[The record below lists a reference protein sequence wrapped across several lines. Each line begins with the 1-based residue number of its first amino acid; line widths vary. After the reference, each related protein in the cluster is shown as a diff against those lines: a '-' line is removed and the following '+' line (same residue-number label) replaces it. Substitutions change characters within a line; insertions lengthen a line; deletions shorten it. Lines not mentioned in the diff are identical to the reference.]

1 MLVFKKI
8 SVVFLFL
15 VLSTLQAQQN
25 SIQKF
30 TINNG
35 LTSNIIFD
43 ITQDEI
49 GYLWIATNKGL
60 LKFDG
65 DNFTQIIKQKTTT
78 VLSQNNTVYVGLET
92 GLLIKNSNQEQFLA
106 SKKVIHIFSFKKDV
120 FVGTNQGIY
129 KLEKDYLKP
138 LQINAVVDFSI
149 INDLIFENNSFYV
162 ATNKGLWKLNSL
174 NKPKEV
180 EIILKDHVTSLLK
193 FQNKIIAATFQNGLK
208 IIDNNFVEKTITTQQ
223 SVSSVKK
230 LKNEIWVTS
239 DKNGIEVF
247 TLPSFSFKQKINK
260 YNSLE
265 TNDINTVFKDRQN
278 TVWIASNNGLY
289 QLKTVISNYS
299 NSHKPVIYFE
309 SLFVNNQ
316 NTDSLLSA
324 KNTTTFSPSEN
335 NISIYFKTVDL
346 LNPRKIKYR
355 YKLDHKFSSW
365 STNNSVQ
372 FANLNAGKYTFEIQS
387 KIDDKFSEIKSFL
400 FIIDTPFYKKS
411 WFILSAIILFLFAGY
426 LFLDIYIKNLNKKNK
441 EKIDTLKLENHLL
454 SLEQKAL
461 QLQMNPHFIFNVLNG
476 IKALGNSGKTAE
488 LNTTISRFSVLLRS
502 ILNNSRKEKISLKEE
517 IESLKNYIELEQEMS
532 SKNFEY
538 SFTINLNA
546 IDPDEILIP
555 TMLIQPFIENT
566 IQHGFEVTKKGKITI
581 SFEVKN
587 NFLHCTII
595 DNGIGIH
602 QSKKRKESSNHNS
615 VALKISKERIEN
627 IATKNSF
634 SIDEII
640 QDSVIKGTKVWFK
653 IPLKTDY

>member
-8 SVVFLFL
+8 SIVFLFL

-78 VLSQNNTVYVGLET
+78 VLSQKNTVYAGLEN
-92 GLLIKNSNQEQFLA
+92 GLLIKNSNQEQLLA
-106 SKKVIHIFSFKKDV
+106 SKKVLHIFSVKKDV

-138 LQINAVVDFSI
+138 LQINTVVDFSI

-180 EIILKDHVTSLLK
+180 EIIIKDQVTSLLK

-208 IIDNNFVEKTITTQQ
+208 IIDNNSVEKTITTHE
-223 SVSSVKK
+223 SVTSVKK

-239 DKNGIEVF
+239 DENGIEVF

-265 TNDINTVFKDRQN
+265 TNNINTVFKDTQN

-299 NSHKPVIYFE
+299 NSNKPVIYFE
-309 SLFVNNQ
+309 NLFINNQ
-316 NTDSLLSA
+316 NTDSILSA
-324 KNTTTFSPSEN
+324 KNATTFSPSEN

-355 YKLDHKFSSW
+355 YKLDNKFSSW
-365 STNNSVQ
+365 SANNSVQ

-387 KIDDKFSEIKSFL
+387 KIDNKFSEIKSFS
-400 FIIDTPFYKKS
+400 FIIDTPFYKKT
-411 WFILSAIILFLFAGY
+411 WFILSTIILFLFAGY
-426 LFLDIYIKNLNKKNK
+426 LFLDIYIKNINLKNK
-441 EKIDTLKLENHLL
+441 EKIDTLKTEKHLL

-488 LNTTISRFSVLLRS
+488 LNTTISRFSILLRN

-517 IESLKNYIELEQEMS
+517 IESLKNYIELEQGMS

-546 IDPDEILIP
+546 IDAEEILIP
-555 TMLIQPFIENT
+555 TMLIQPFIENA

-587 NFLHCTII
+587 SYLHCTII

-602 QSKKRKESSNHNS
+602 QSKKRKENSNHNS
-615 VALKISKERIEN
+615 VALKVSKERIEN

-640 QDSVIKGTKVWFK
+640 EDSITKGTKVWFK

>member
-1 MLVFKKI
+1 MLFFKKI
-8 SVVFLFL
+8 SLVFLFL
-15 VLSTLQAQQN
+15 MLSNLQAQQN

-30 TINNG
+30 TINDG

-43 ITQDEI
+43 ITQDKV
-49 GYLWIATNKGL
+49 GYLWIATDKGL
-60 LKFDG
+60 IKFDG
-65 DNFTQIIKQKTTT
+65 NDFTQIIKQKTTT
-78 VLSQNNTVYVGLET
+78 VLSQNNTIYAGLEN
-92 GLLIKNSNQEQFLA
+92 GLLIKNNNQEQFLS
-106 SKKVIHIFSFKKDV
+106 SKKVVHISSFKKEI
-120 FVGTNQGIY
+120 FLGTTQGIY
-129 KLEKDYLKP
+129 QLEKEYLKP
-138 LQINAVVDFSI
+138 LQINTVVDFSI
-149 INDLIFENNSFYV
+149 INDLIFEKNSFYV

-180 EIILKDHVTSLLK
+180 ELIIKDHVTSLLK

-208 IIDNNFVEKTITTQQ
+208 IIDNNSIEKRITTQQ
-223 SVSSVKK
+223 SVTSVQK

-260 YNSLE
+260 YNSIE
-265 TNDINTVFKDRQN
+265 TNNINTVFKDSQN

-289 QLKTVISNYS
+289 QIKKSVSD
-299 NSHKPVIYFE
+299 NSKSKKPVIYFE
-309 SLFVNNQ
+309 NLFVNNQ
-316 NTDSLLSA
+316 NIDSLLSA
-324 KNTTTFSPSEN
+324 KKTTTFSPSEN

-355 YKLDHKFSSW
+355 YKLYDKFSSW

-372 FANLNAGKYTFEIQS
+372 FANLNAGKYTFKIQS
-387 KIDDKFSEIKSFL
+387 KIDDKFSEIKSFT
-400 FIIDTPFYKKS
+400 FVIDTPFYKKS
-411 WFILSAIILFLFAGY
+411 WFILSAIILFLFGGY
-426 LFLDIYIKNLNKKNK
+426 LFLDFYIKNINQKNK

-476 IKALGNSGKTAE
+476 IKALGNSGKIAE
-488 LNTTISRFSVLLRS
+488 LNITISQFSVLLRS
-502 ILNNSRKEKISLKEE
+502 ILNNSRKEEISLKEE
-517 IESLKNYIELEQEMS
+517 IKSLKNYIELEQAMS
-532 SKNFEY
+532 PKDFEY
-538 SFTINLNA
+538 SFDTNLNA
-546 IDPDEILIP
+546 IDADEILIP
-555 TMLIQPFIENT
+555 TMLIQPFIENA

-587 NFLHCTII
+587 NFLRCTII

-602 QSKKRKESSNHNS
+602 QSKKRKENSNHNS
-615 VALKISKERIEN
+615 VALKVSKERIEN

-640 QDSVIKGTKVWFK
+640 EDSVIKGTKVWFK

>member
-78 VLSQNNTVYVGLET
+78 VLSQKNTVYAGLEN

-106 SKKVIHIFSFKKDV
+106 SKKVIHIFSVKKDV

-138 LQINAVVDFSI
+138 LQINTVVDFSI

-180 EIILKDHVTSLLK
+180 ELIITDHVTSLLK

-208 IIDNNFVEKTITTQQ
+208 IIDNNSVEKTITTQQ
-223 SVSSVKK
+223 SLTSVKK

-239 DKNGIEVF
+239 DENGIEVF

-265 TNDINTVFKDRQN
+265 TNNINTVFKDTQN

-309 SLFVNNQ
+309 NLFINNQ

-324 KNTTTFSPSEN
+324 KNATTFSPSEN

-355 YKLDHKFSSW
+355 YKLDNKFSSW
-365 STNNSVQ
+365 SANNSVQ

-387 KIDDKFSEIKSFL
+387 KIDDKFSEIKSFS
-400 FIIDTPFYKKS
+400 FIIDTPFYKKT
-411 WFILSAIILFLFAGY
+411 WFILSTIILFLFAGY
-426 LFLDIYIKNLNKKNK
+426 LFLDIYIKNINLKNK
-441 EKIDTLKLENHLL
+441 EKIDTLKKEKHLL

-488 LNTTISRFSVLLRS
+488 LNTTISQFSVLLRS

-517 IESLKNYIELEQEMS
+517 IESLKNYIELEQGMS

-538 SFTINLNA
+538 SFKTNLKA
-546 IDPDEILIP
+546 IDADEILIP
-555 TMLIQPFIENT
+555 TMLIQPFIENA

-587 NFLHCTII
+587 SYLHCTII

-602 QSKKRKESSNHNS
+602 QSKKRKENSNHNS
-615 VALKISKERIEN
+615 VALKVSKERIEN

-634 SIDEII
+634 FIDEII
-640 QDSVIKGTKVWFK
+640 QDSIIKGTKIWFK
-653 IPLKTDY
+653 IPLITDY

>member
-1 MLVFKKI
+1 MLFFKKI
-8 SVVFLFL
+8 SIILLFL

-30 TINNG
+30 TINDG
-35 LTSNIIFD
+35 LSSNIIFD

-49 GYLWIATNKGL
+49 GYLWIATDKGL
-60 LKFDG
+60 VKFDG
-65 DNFTQIIKQKTTT
+65 DDFTQIIKQKITI
-78 VLSQNNTVYVGLET
+78 VLSQKNTVYAGLEN
-92 GLLIKNSNQEQFLA
+92 GLLIKNRNQEQFLA
-106 SKKVIHIFSFKKDV
+106 SKKVVHIFSFKKDI

-138 LQINAVVDFSI
+138 LKINTVVDFSI
-149 INDLIFENNSFYV
+149 INDLIFENNSFYA

-180 EIILKDHVTSLLK
+180 ELIIKDHVTSLLK
-193 FQNKIIAATFQNGLK
+193 FQHKIIAATFKNGLK
-208 IIDNNFVEKTITTQQ
+208 IIDNNSVEKRITTQQ
-223 SVSSVKK
+223 SVTSVKK

-239 DKNGIEVF
+239 NENGIEVF

-265 TNDINTVFKDRQN
+265 TNNINTVFKDSQN

-289 QLKTVISNYS
+289 QLRKFVFDHSN
-299 NSHKPVIYFE
+299 NKKPVIYFE
-309 SLFVNNQ
+309 NLFVNNQ

-324 KNTTTFSPSEN
+324 NNTTIFSPSEN

-346 LNPRKIKYR
+346 LNPKKIKYR
-355 YKLDHKFSSW
+355 YKLDNKFSSW

-372 FANLNAGKYTFEIQS
+372 FANLNPGKYTFEIQS
-387 KIDDKFSEIKSFL
+387 KIDDKFSEIKSFS

-411 WFILSAIILFLFAGY
+411 WFILSTIILFLFAGY
-426 LFLDIYIKNLNKKNK
+426 LFLDIYIKNINLKNK
-441 EKIDTLKLENHLL
+441 EKIDTLKIENHLL

-488 LNTTISRFSVLLRS
+488 LNTTISQFSVLLRS
-502 ILNNSRKEKISLKEE
+502 ILNNSRKEEISLKEE
-517 IESLKNYIELEQEMS
+517 IESLKNYIELEQGMS

-538 SFTINLNA
+538 SFNTCLNA
-546 IDPDEILIP
+546 VDVDEILIP
-555 TMLIQPFIENT
+555 TMLIQPFIENA
-566 IQHGFEVTKKGKITI
+566 IQHGFQITKKGEITI

-587 NFLHCTII
+587 SFLHCTII

-602 QSKKRKESSNHNS
+602 QSKKRKENSNNNS
-615 VALKISKERIEN
+615 VALKVSKERIEN

-634 SIDEII
+634 SIDEIME
-640 QDSVIKGTKVWFK
+640 DSVIKGTKVWFK